1 MRILY
6 SYDILDDGTYEEY
19 SSSEFQIEHCY
30 IPDVSAYGNLG
41 EQNSYIIVDRIDD
54 TEDTIM
60 YLFAWDIHVDVDSD
74 KCSNYRRSTAT
85 D

>member
-1 MRILY
+1 MRVLY

-30 IPDVSAYGNLG
+30 IPDVRDYQILG
-41 EQNSYIIVDRIDD
+41 EQNSYIIVDRIDTTAD
-54 TEDTIM
+54 TRLN
-60 YLFAWDIHVDVDSD
+60 LFAWNIDGGVDSD

>member
-1 MRILY
+1 MRVLY

-30 IPDVSAYGNLG
+30 IPDVSDYGLLG
-41 EQNSYIIVDRIDD
+41 EQNSYIIVDRIDT
-54 TEDTIM
+54 TEDTILD
-60 YLFAWDIHVDVDSD
+60 LFAWEIHMNIDSD
-74 KCSNYRRSTAT
+74 KCSNYRRRTAT

>member
-41 EQNSYIIVDRIDD
+41 E
-54 TEDTIM
+54 
-60 YLFAWDIHVDVDSD
+60 
-74 KCSNYRRSTAT
+74 
-85 D
+85 